1 VQEITE
7 RCFPQLKRFRTGL
20 FQYVRGGAGQKE
32 ARAARWNGYR
42 VLSFAAFGMGGF
54 YLANCKS
61 RDRFF
66 CPSQPHAL
74 FDRVSAEIFWLVLVF
89 AYCCGKAML
98 KENAWEILMAAV
110 AFDSWRFIRRL
121 TEAGVPDDLA
131 QAHAEATREAFLAG
145 IDTLVTKDYLDARL
159 AELRLESEA
168 RFGIIKSDLRLIFWM
183 LALVTGVTLVPALQ
197 RLAGWLG

>member
-1 VQEITE
+1 
-7 RCFPQLKRFRTGL
+7 
-20 FQYVRGGAGQKE
+20 
-32 ARAARWNGYR
+32 
-42 VLSFAAFGMGGF
+42 
-54 YLANCKS
+54 
-61 RDRFF
+61 
-66 CPSQPHAL
+66 
-74 FDRVSAEIFWLVLVF
+74 
-89 AYCCGKAML
+89 
-98 KENAWEILMAAV
+98 MAAL
-110 AFDSWRFIRRL
+110 AFDSWRFIHRL

-168 RFGIIKSDLRLIFWM
+168 RFGVIKSDLRLIFWM